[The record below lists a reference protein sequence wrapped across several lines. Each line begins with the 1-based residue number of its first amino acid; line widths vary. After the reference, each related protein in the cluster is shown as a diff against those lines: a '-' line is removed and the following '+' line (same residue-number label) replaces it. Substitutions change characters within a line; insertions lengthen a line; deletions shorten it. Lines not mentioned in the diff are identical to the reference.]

1 MWFRENCD
9 PYKDEVLPEAP
20 KEMVCELSRR
30 YVGLY
35 EMITGED
42 FVIPEGGEEGVKKVV
57 EEICGGK

>member
-1 MWFRENCD
+1 M
-9 PYKDEVLPEAP
+9 LPEAP